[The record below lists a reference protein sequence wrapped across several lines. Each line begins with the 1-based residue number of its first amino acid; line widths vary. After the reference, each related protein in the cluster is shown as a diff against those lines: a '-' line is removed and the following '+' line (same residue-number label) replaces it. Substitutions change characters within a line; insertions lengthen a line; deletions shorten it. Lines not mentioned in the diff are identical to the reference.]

1 VISCPD
7 CGGVLNH
14 IDSGD
19 EVHFRCQVG
28 HAFTPLGLAA
38 AQADELERALGIAV
52 RTHRDR
58 IRLFSQMSANA
69 HQRRLPHAEQRWQQ
83 ATAES
88 ERLIEVLEQAMTS
101 LRRSASDGEG

>member
-1 VISCPD
+1 
-7 CGGVLNH
+7 VLNH

-58 IRLFSQMSANA
+58 IRLFGQMSASA

-88 ERLIEVLEQAMTS
+88 ERLVEVLEQAMSS
-101 LRRSASDGEG
+101 LRRSADDGEG